1 MMNAASLPETFARK
15 RLARLAA
22 VQVLYQM
29 ELSGLTIEQA
39 RGEVTAGRVPADENG
54 PIDGDIDHDHFALI
68 IGGAVE
74 QQSAI
79 DTLISRHLAEGWR
92 LERIDAV
99 SRAILRAGVVE
110 VWRCVDTPL
119 AVIAN
124 EFVEI
129 ARAFFDAAEPKF
141 INATLDACGR
151 TARGMPGRD

>member
-1 MMNAASLPETFARK
+1 MTAKALPANLARK

-39 RGEVTAGRVPADENG
+39 QSELAAGRVPASEDG
-54 PIDGDIDHDHFALI
+54 PIEGGIDQEHFALI
-68 IGGAVE
+68 VSGAVD

-79 DTLISRHLAEGWR
+79 DTLISRHLAPGWR

-110 VWRCVDTPL
+110 LWRCLDTPL

-129 ARAFFDAAEPKF
+129 ARAFFDSAEPKF

-151 TARGMPGRD
+151 TARGMTSGE